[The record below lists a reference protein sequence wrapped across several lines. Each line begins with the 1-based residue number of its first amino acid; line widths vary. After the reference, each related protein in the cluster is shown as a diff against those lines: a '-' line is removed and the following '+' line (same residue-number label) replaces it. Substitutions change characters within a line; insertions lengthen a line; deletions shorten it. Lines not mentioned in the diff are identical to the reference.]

1 MLRLSLATKEV
12 TANAAF
18 FYLCIK
24 RQGFMLGLKLPTD
37 PRWVN
42 IAEKSIEEILIDHAY
57 CEQKAASSCISL
69 IVNYPDKEKIVEV
82 LTPVVAEEWAHFER
96 VLEEMRKR
104 GIKLGP
110 QRRDEYVVRL
120 HELIRKGGSRERRL
134 MDQLLVNAL
143 IEARSCERFRLLS
156 QKLSDPE
163 LRKFYYEL
171 MVSEANHYV
180 NFVNLAKEYN
190 PEAEVKARLQ
200 EMLEAEAEIMKSLE
214 LRGDRVH

>member
-1 MLRLSLATKEV
+1 
-12 TANAAF
+12 
-18 FYLCIK
+18 
-24 RQGFMLGLKLPTD
+24 
-37 PRWVN
+37 
-42 IAEKSIEEILIDHAY
+42 
-57 CEQKAASSCISL
+57 
-69 IVNYPDKEKIVEV
+69 
-82 LTPVVAEEWAHFER
+82 
-96 VLEEMRKR
+96 
-104 GIKLGP
+104 
-110 QRRDEYVVRL
+110 
-120 HELIRKGGSRERRL
+120 

-156 QKLSDPE
+156 EKLSDPG

-190 PEAEVKARLQ
+190 PEAEVKQRLQ